1 MERGS
6 AKNKVARRISRTND
20 ELRVESG
27 SVEKDPTRS
36 VVCVCNSWEDVP
48 DQTRDDEKDNCT
60 VQSQTRSGP
69 ADIFDGCAVTN
80 HEILTCTG
88 GRGLQV

>member
-1 MERGS
+1 M
-6 AKNKVARRISRTND
+6 ARID
-20 ELRVESG
+20 DLR
-27 SVEKDPTRS
+27 K
-36 VVCVCNSWEDVP
+36 DVP

-60 VQSQTRSGP
+60 VQSQTRLGP
-69 ADIFDGCAVTN
+69 ADIFDGYAVAN